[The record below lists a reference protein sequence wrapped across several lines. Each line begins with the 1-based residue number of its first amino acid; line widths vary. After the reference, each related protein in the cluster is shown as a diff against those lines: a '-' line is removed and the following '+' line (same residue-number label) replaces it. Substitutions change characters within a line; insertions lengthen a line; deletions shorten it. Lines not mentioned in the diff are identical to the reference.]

1 MKLTITLGLLGL
13 ILFSCN
19 KKKDSNDTI
28 EISKLKISYAN
39 QLLDNYSSLK
49 QNISILAD
57 RHAIFNT
64 TLQLSHYNVLKA
76 QWKET
81 KKAVD
86 YIAPF
91 QFLNESTFYSFM
103 INPAYID
110 AFGSDNSSGI
120 IVNTTL
126 YPYID
131 YVTLRS
137 LNNVGGSENNISTGM
152 HALEFVLWGEDL
164 NPAGPGARTPF
175 DYEFTAASVKGR
187 RKAYLASLVYILNKD
202 VEALDYTSFKDNI
215 NDMDPK
221 SSLKFLLGGIHDFV
235 KKNVAEKS
243 IKRPVDQM
251 SQLYEESQFSDNST
265 EDLKNKIT
273 SIKNYLYGSQYTT
286 TDGYFISDYMKTK
299 SPNLRDKMD
308 QLIEEL
314 VSDSQEMTF
323 TFDNAIQNPAQRQQL
338 IALYDK
344 LIALSGVIS
353 SFAKECNV
361 ML

>member
-1 MKLTITLGLLGL
+1 M
-13 ILFSCN
+13 
-19 KKKDSNDTI
+19 
-28 EISKLKISYAN
+28 
-39 QLLDNYSSLK
+39 
-49 QNISILAD
+49 
-57 RHAIFNT
+57 
-64 TLQLSHYNVLKA
+64 
-76 QWKET
+76 
-81 KKAVD
+81 
-86 YIAPF
+86 
-91 QFLNESTFYSFM
+91 
-103 INPAYID
+103 
-110 AFGSDNSSGI
+110 
-120 IVNTTL
+120 
-126 YPYID
+126 
-131 YVTLRS
+131 
-137 LNNVGGSENNISTGM
+137 
-152 HALEFVLWGEDL
+152 
-164 NPAGPGARTPF
+164 
-175 DYEFTAASVKGR
+175 
-187 RKAYLASLVYILNKD
+187 NKD
-202 VEALDYTSFKDNI
+202 VEALDYASFKDNV

-353 SFAKECNV
+353 SFATECNV
-361 ML
+361 TL